1 MPTIAIPELYE
12 FTDTVPYRPAISIL
26 LSLEQMSY
34 AKERIKQSVKQ
45 ATEEVERHL
54 LEHYPGEMV
63 LLMKEKLRQLIGSI
77 NYNSNKKSVALYLSP
92 LFEKILYLDIP
103 VMETA
108 TVDESFD
115 IRDIVSNKK
124 QSKEYLVLH
133 ITENE
138 YRIYQGKE
146 QALRLILHNSSSA
159 HHAAYKDLLNE
170 ISANNHGKKTVKELM
185 QEHFLKHAANTL
197 DILQNAYH
205 LPVFVVGQMQ
215 VIDYFQKITH
225 QTAAI
230 VDLLCTHQDITD
242 KETIAEILKPYILD
256 WKKVKYI
263 ILKNQLS
270 EAAGK
275 QKLTTGIKAV
285 WQEASAH
292 KGKLLIVEK
301 NFIYPAEQSTGSSQL
316 SSTTRYYPP
325 SCCTTN
331 LVDDIIEKILESGG
345 DVEFVEDGYL
355 EDCDRIALIKAIK
368 G

>member
-1 MPTIAIPELYE
+1 
-12 FTDTVPYRPAISIL
+12 
-26 LSLEQMSY
+26 
-34 AKERIKQSVKQ
+34 
-45 ATEEVERHL
+45 
-54 LEHYPGEMV
+54 
-63 LLMKEKLRQLIGSI
+63 
-77 NYNSNKKSVALYLSP
+77 
-92 LFEKILYLDIP
+92 
-103 VMETA
+103 
-108 TVDESFD
+108 
-115 IRDIVSNKK
+115 
-124 QSKEYLVLH
+124 
-133 ITENE
+133 
-138 YRIYQGKE
+138 
-146 QALRLILHNSSSA
+146 
-159 HHAAYKDLLNE
+159 
-170 ISANNHGKKTVKELM
+170 M